1 MEKIITVVE
10 KYWKFI
16 TTIVAIITFIGGLFT
31 FGYKILDEMEAQNE
45 LIESTAKLA
54 LKSLIWNRDIPKV
67 ERAENCDIY
76 LSKGYNS
83 YTKKLC
89 ENNILKDTTF
99 LGGND
104 ERDNTENSE
113 IN

>member
-1 MEKIITVVE
+1 MEKTITVIE

-16 TTIVAIITFIGGLFT
+16 TTIVAIITFVVSLFS
-31 FGYKILDEMEAQNE
+31 FGYKILDEMNAQNQ

-89 ENNILKDTTF
+89 ENNILKDI
-99 LGGND
+99 
-104 ERDNTENSE
+104 EYANSE
-113 IN
+113 EANEREIN